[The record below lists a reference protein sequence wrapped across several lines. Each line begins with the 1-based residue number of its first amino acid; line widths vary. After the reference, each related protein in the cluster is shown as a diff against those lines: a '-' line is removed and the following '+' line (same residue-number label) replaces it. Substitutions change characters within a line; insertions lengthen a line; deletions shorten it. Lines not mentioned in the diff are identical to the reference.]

1 MGEIMIKNLDAA
13 LSTNIKRMKRSAI
26 RELLKLVNNPNII
39 SFAGG
44 LPAPESFPIEQLKEI
59 TMDVLTQDGTQVLQY
74 GATEGDP
81 LLREQLVKMY
91 VESGH
96 KVTVDNLIITTAS
109 QQALDLIA
117 KVFVS
122 PGDKVIVGLP
132 SYLGGL
138 SAFNSYGADMV
149 GIPLDD
155 KGMSADLLGKKLAE
169 LKAANDMPKFIY
181 IIPDFQNP
189 AGITM
194 PESRRLE
201 ILELAHKYD
210 VLILED
216 SPYRE
221 LRFEGKD
228 QRTMYQLDG
237 TEQVML
243 LGTFS
248 KIFAPGFR
256 IGWVLGNKDILDKI
270 VVAKQATDLCTP
282 PFTQR
287 IAARYLERGYLKE
300 NVKHIIELYRAKK
313 DVMMDALEKYM
324 PKEVTWT
331 RAEGGLFTLLTLP
344 TYINTDELIKVA
356 IATENV
362 AFVAGSSFYCD
373 DSGKNTMR
381 LNFSYASKEKNLE
394 GVKRLARVI
403 TNEINKHK

>member
-1 MGEIMIKNLDAA
+1 MIKNLDSI
-13 LSTNIKRMKRSAI
+13 LSTNVKGMKRSAI
-26 RELLKLVNNPNII
+26 RELLKLVNKPEII

-44 LPAPESFPIEQLKEI
+44 LPAPESFPTEELRDIAC
-59 TMDVLTQDGTQVLQY
+59 DVLNTDGTTVLQY

-81 LLREQLVKMY
+81 ILREELVKKY
-91 VESGH
+91 VNEGH
-96 KVTVDNLIITTAS
+96 NITTDNLVITTAS

-117 KVFVS
+117 KAFIN

-138 SAFNSYGADMV
+138 SAFNSYGANIV
-149 GIPLDD
+149 GVDLDE
-155 KGMSADLLGKKLAE
+155 KGMRSDLLEEAIIKMKDNNE
-169 LKAANDMPKFIY
+169 SPKFIY

-194 PESRRLE
+194 PECRRLE
-201 ILELAHKYD
+201 IIEIARKYD
-210 VLILED
+210 ILIIED

-221 LRFEGKD
+221 LRFEGEH

-237 TEQVML
+237 TEQVVL

-256 IGWVLGNKDILDKI
+256 IGWVIANADIIDKI

-287 IAARYLERGYLKE
+287 IAARYMQKGLLEVNIK
-300 NVKHIIELYRAKK
+300 KIIEMYKAKK
-313 DVMMDALEKYM
+313 EVMMKALEEYM
-324 PKEVTWT
+324 PEGVTWT
-331 RAEGGLFTLLTLP
+331 KSEGGLFTLMTLP
-344 TYINTDELIKVA
+344 ESIDTNELIKKA
-356 IATENV
+356 ISEENV
-362 AFVAGSSFYCD
+362 AFVAGTSFFCN
-373 DSGKNTMR
+373 GEGRNTLR

-394 GVKRLARVI
+394 GIIRLARI
-403 TNEINKHK
+403 IKKELNIK

>member
-26 RELLKLVNNPNII
+26 RELLKLVNQPDVI

-59 TMDVLTQDGTQVLQY
+59 VQDVLTDDGATVLQY

-81 LLREQLVKMY
+81 LLRELLVKRY
-91 VESGH
+91 VDSGH
-96 KVTVDNLIITTAS
+96 DVTMDNLIITTAS

-132 SYLGGL
+132 TYLGGL
-138 SAFNSYGADMV
+138 SAFNSYGADIV

-155 KGMSADLLGKKLAE
+155 KGMSADLLEKKLAE
-169 LKAANDMPKFIY
+169 LEKKNQKPKFIY
-181 IIPDFQNP
+181 VIPDFQNP

-201 ILELAHKYD
+201 IIKIAHKYD
-210 VLILED
+210 ILILED

-221 LRFEGKD
+221 LRFEGEHQK
-228 QRTMYQLDG
+228 TMYQLDG
-237 TEQVML
+237 TEHVML

-256 IGWVLGNKDILDKI
+256 IGWVLANKDVLDKL

-287 IAARYLERGYLKE
+287 IAARYLERGYLDE
-300 NVKHIIELYRAKK
+300 NVKGIIEMYREKK
-313 DVMMDALEKYM
+313 DVMMDALEKHM
-324 PKEVTWT
+324 PEGVTWNK
-331 RAEGGLFTLLTLP
+331 AEGGLFTEVRLP
-344 TYINTDELIKVA
+344 EYINTDELIKVA
-356 IATENV
+356 LATEKV

-373 DSGKNTMR
+373 DSGKNTLR

-394 GVKRLARVI
+394 GIKRLARVI